1 MRIVL
6 YLVLPVLA
14 AAAVPGSVPPV
25 DALIE
30 NGHWKRARVE
40 AEAEYKANP
49 KDARTVYRLARVR
62 RAFGN
67 LDEAVKLAET
77 AVSLDPK
84 YAAAQRELGDLYC
97 SQAEKASVFKQIG
110 LAHKCKSAFEAAVS
124 LDPKDP
130 ANVED
135 LVGYLVQAPGI
146 AGGDKK
152 RAGELAAAIVKVDG
166 ARGYLI
172 QAEIAANEKQEPGPF
187 YQKAVEADP
196 GNYTARMALAI
207 YYMSTGHDLAQAERQ
222 LRAALESKPDC
233 VRAYRQLA
241 IVLAVQN
248 RLDETAS
255 LLARAESA
263 IPDDLSPYF
272 SAGNNMMAHKID
284 LPRAETYLKKY
295 LAETREPEGE
305 SPSLAQAHRSLG
317 LTYEKEGRKIEAIG
331 ELQTALRLKPDFEAA
346 KQDLKRMK

>member
-1 MRIVL
+1 MRIPL
-6 YLVLPVLA
+6 FLVLPVLA
-14 AAAVPGSVPPV
+14 AAAVPGSVPSV

-30 NGHWKRARVE
+30 NGHWKRARAQ

-49 KDARTVYRLARVR
+49 KDARTIYRLARVR

-67 LDEAVKLAET
+67 LDEAVKLGET

-84 YAAAQRELGDLYC
+84 YAPAQRELGDLYC

-110 LAHKCKSAFEAAVS
+110 LAHKCKSAFETAVS

-152 RAGELAAAIVKVDG
+152 RAGELAAAIVKVDA

-187 YQKAVEADP
+187 YQKAVEANP
-196 GNYTARMALAI
+196 GNYAARMALAI
-207 YYMSTGHDLAQAERQ
+207 YYMSTGHDIAQAERQ
-222 LRAALESKPDC
+222 LRAALELNPDC

-241 IVLAVQN
+241 IALAVQN
-248 RLDETAS
+248 RLDETAA
-255 LLARAESA
+255 LLIRAEGA
-263 IPDDLSPYF
+263 VPDDLSPYF

-295 LAETREPEGE
+295 LAETREPEAE

-317 LTYEKEGRKIEAIG
+317 LTYEKEGRKPEAIG
-331 ELQTALRLKPDFEAA
+331 ELQSALRVKPDFEAA
-346 KQDLKRMK
+346 RQDLKRMK